1 MELKAVKIFRDK
13 TSPEKV
19 YKEGEALNVEDLDR
33 INDLVSRGL
42 CVITAIGEAKP
53 QGQMQGGT
61 MMPLFEKEFEVD
73 TIKEALKTIG
83 VQVAGNAGVPGVTK
97 KIQEL
102 TPEQSTALSEI
113 LCKE

>member
-13 TSPEKV
+13 TSPEKI
-19 YKEGEALNVEDLDR
+19 YKEGEILNVENLDR

-42 CVITAIGEAKP
+42 CVITSVVDAKP
-53 QGQMQGGT
+53 QAQGGT

-73 TIKEALKTIG
+73 AVKEALKTIG

-97 KIQEL
+97 KISEL

>member
-1 MELKAVKIFRDK
+1 MELKAIKKFRDK
-13 TSPEKV
+13 NDPEKT

-42 CVITAIGEAKP
+42 CVITAIGGAKP
-53 QGQMQGGT
+53 QAQGGT

-73 TIKEALKTIG
+73 TVKEALKTIG

-97 KIQEL
+97 KISEL